1 VARKLTF
8 REWAL
13 EKGDLWWRGIMRAH
27 GYCPDSRVS
36 EEVYNGAMGHRKRV
50 FPQKVEKKVEV
61 TNADHGIGA

>member
-1 VARKLTF
+1 
-8 REWAL
+8 
-13 EKGDLWWRGIMRAH
+13 MRAH